1 MLPTLDARLSAAA
14 ELVRPGEP
22 VADIGCDHGK
32 LTAVLAAS
40 GKYPKVI
47 GADLRP
53 GPLAKA
59 EQTLEYAGCKDRAEL
74 RLGDGLSV
82 LSPGEVSTIVLAGVS
97 AQTTWEIIEKA
108 PWVSAP
114 GGPRLV
120 MVPATRHSDLRRWLW
135 EHGFAFVAD
144 RPVQAAGRWYAV
156 MAAEYTGEVKT
167 PTFQECL
174 FGLTGQWP
182 EGEGYAAWQKAK
194 LPRLRLG
201 VPDGTELA
209 KEMDELIKGGEQSM
223 TTVQQIYEEMQR
235 IAPLA
240 LAESWDNPGLLV
252 DCGGEVSRVLV
263 TLDITPEVV
272 EEAARKGCGLIVSH
286 HPVIFSPLKKLS
298 GQDVAFQLVKS
309 GISAICMHTNLDA
322 AEGGVNEVLAGIF
335 GMREME
341 AFAEGCGRVG
351 SIEPVTVPELAKKA
365 QKELASRC
373 NQPFNGPAVQV
384 KFADT
389 GKTVRRLAVISGA
402 GGSLFE
408 DAIAR
413 GADCLLTGEANHH
426 HAIDAKRLGLSLIA
440 AGHYATE
447 FPVTAAV
454 AEKLRTAFPELEVLV
469 SEDARDPYTYL

>member
-135 EHGFAFVAD
+135 EHGFAFAAD

-252 DCGGEVSRVLV
+252 DCGGEVSRGLV

-298 GQDVAFQLVKS
+298 GQDVAFQLVKN

>member
-1 MLPTLDARLSAAA
+1 MLPTLDARLTAAA
-14 ELVRPGEP
+14 ELVLPGKP

-40 GKYPKVI
+40 GKYPRVI
-47 GADLRP
+47 GSDLRP

-135 EHGFAFVAD
+135 EHGFAFAAD

-156 MAAEYTGEVKT
+156 MAAEYTGQVKT

-408 DAIAR
+408 DAIAQ